1 MKAKIRKNLLS
12 EQNFASRNGFFC
24 AAAAA
29 AAALRLRAWPL
40 RTFIGRFRAAR
51 LPLNESGESGKCGGL
66 LIVVMTFDGDNK
78 NCNYIFI
85 NAIYYSC
92 GFIDAAAPQ
101 AL

>member
-1 MKAKIRKNLLS
+1 MLITCS
-12 EQNFASRNGFFC
+12 TPW
-24 AAAAA
+24 
-29 AAALRLRAWPL
+29 LRAMLASPSL
-40 RTFIGRFRAAR
+40 RRA

-66 LIVVMTFDGDNK
+66 LVVVMTLDGDNK

-85 NAIYYSC
+85 NAIHYAR